1 MVASRLDFREIS
13 MHSRPSRPAREGGLF
28 HLLLLTASLAG
39 ALAPAGSAFAQ
50 GAPPSAKPQPAK
62 PPPHATD
69 MEIDPDAPP
78 PPPPEKVEPPPLPPA
93 GPDAWGVGGKDEEGK
108 FAPGKPKAAAAADDD
123 KSSRVVG
130 PPGAASV
137 DMLIGFGAM
146 RDVTNDSDL
155 TKITVLSFIFGL
167 QYRLGDALTIGAR
180 LPYATGSIA
189 GPQGA
194 SDDFN
199 TFALGNLEL
208 HGRYAIDLSPR
219 LALPIEAAIY
229 FPSASGDLFADPND
243 QGARAQALVNQAAS
257 YSRGFEENPLFASKR
272 MGIRFG
278 GGVTYDR
285 SQIHVEA
292 HTRLDIMGKT
302 GGKDPKAINGVV
314 AELHTPN
321 TTWLTGASFFYDVL
335 GGKLTPG
342 LRTWLAVTTLPVFAG
357 TRDYSG
363 AQLVVEPDLYARLP
377 LDAAGSFVLRGGVGY
392 VLPIAGALGGGQKI
406 GAQNSGSTGGL
417 RVHAEFQ
424 F

>member
-1 MVASRLDFREIS
+1 
-13 MHSRPSRPAREGGLF
+13 MHSRPSRPAREGGLL
-28 HLLLLTASLAG
+28 HLLVFSASFA
-39 ALAPAGSAFAQ
+39 AVIVPAGSALAQ
-50 GAPPSAKPQPAK
+50 GAPPPAK
-62 PPPHATD
+62 PPLSGAPPTRSTD
-69 MEIDPDAPP
+69 MELDLDAPP

-93 GPDAWGVGGKDEEGK
+93 GPDAWGVGGKEEAGK
-108 FAPGKPKAAAAADDD
+108 FEPGKQKTAAVVDED
-123 KSSRVVG
+123 KGPRVLG
-130 PPGAASV
+130 PPGAGSI

-155 TKITVLSFIFGL
+155 TKITVLSLVFGL
-167 QYRLGDALTIGAR
+167 QYRFGDSLTFGAR
-180 LPYATGSIA
+180 LPYSTGSIT
-189 GPQGA
+189 GPQGGT
-194 SDDFN
+194 DDFN

-208 HGRYAIDLSPR
+208 SGRYTIELTRR
-219 LALPIEAAIY
+219 LTLPIEAALY
-229 FPSASGDLFADPND
+229 FPTASGDLFADAAD

-272 MGIRFG
+272 MGIRLG
-278 GGVTYDR
+278 GGVTYDKNE
-285 SQIHVEA
+285 IHIEG

-302 GGKDPKAINGVV
+302 GGNAPRAINGVV

-321 TTWLTGASFFYDVL
+321 TTWLTGGSFFYDL
-335 GGKLTPG
+335 FGGKLTPG
-342 LRTWLAVTTLPVFAG
+342 LRAWLAVTTLPVFAG

-363 AQLVVEPDLYARLP
+363 AQLVLEPDVYGRLP
-377 LDAAGSFVLRGGVGY
+377 LNAAGSLALRGGIGY